1 MDVVGFLSTTLDQL
15 ELRSDAS
22 PVSTPSTWGRP
33 PPLPTAEEQW
43 DDLIEQVPSYSQGWQ
58 TPEHILVPPVF
69 GESALDGLD
78 FLQTYPG
85 IPPFLRGPVRHHV
98 RQPTVD
104 DPAVRRL
111 LDR

>member
-1 MDVVGFLSTTLDQL
+1 MTIPRFDTIDLG
-15 ELRSDAS
+15 AS
-22 PVSTPSTWGRP
+22 SAPAD
-33 PPLPTAEEQW
+33 AEEQW

-85 IPPFLRGPVRHHV
+85 IPPFLRGPY
-98 RQPTVD
+98 
-104 DPAVRRL
+104 AL
-111 LDR
+111 LAR